1 MKTEILVHA
10 TAEETWVAVLENRV
24 LVELYVEQGKVERL
38 GGNVY
43 KGRVKDV
50 LPGMQAAFV
59 DIGLERNAFLYVAD
73 AVARPTPGTARDGKP
88 PNIRQLLKPGQEVV
102 VQVVKEPGETK
113 GARVSTNLSLPGRN
127 LVLMPGA
134 DHVGVSRR
142 IDDEKERERLRQAAK
157 NIKPSGMGL
166 IVRTVAA
173 GMEEDEFAQ
182 DMDFL
187 LRLYKTIK
195 RRSRT
200 MTAPAILYRDLD
212 LVYRIVRDLFTPNV
226 DRFVVDSQE
235 VYERALELLNIM
247 SPELQSRVEYFEP
260 DQDLLLT
267 YALEADV
274 EKAFRRKVWLK
285 CGGYIVIDQTEAL
298 TAIDVNTGK
307 FVGSTSLQATVLKT
321 NLEAVK
327 EIARQLRLRN
337 IGGIIV
343 VDFIDMED
351 SEAKK
356 QVVTTLEE
364 QLKRDKVKA
373 TVLGLTKLGLVEMT
387 RKQVR
392 RSLDSVFL
400 KPCPY
405 CEGRGK
411 VLSEQAV
418 GLKARREIHR
428 LLAQQPVATLLV
440 EAHPSVASVLIGPGG
455 KSLKVLEKNVG
466 IPIQVRG
473 VESMHTHDFSLV
485 PLTSKKELWEAAVP
499 VREGQIITTTVDER
513 HFTKPKDGVARVE
526 GFVIDVEN
534 GADFVGQTVQLKIT
548 KVLRTYAKA
557 RVLAS
562 NGSEANTHYLHL

>member
-10 TAEETWVAVLENRV
+10 TEDETWVAVLEDKA
-24 LVELYVEQGKVERL
+24 LVELYVEQGGAGRFS
-38 GGNVY
+38 GNIY
-43 KGRVKDV
+43 KGRVKNV

-73 AVARPTPGTARDGKP
+73 AAADSASGSARKGESPS
-88 PNIRQLLKPGQEVV
+88 IRELLQPGQELV

-142 IDDEKERERLRQAAK
+142 IQDEKERERLRQAAR
-157 NIKPSGMGL
+157 NIKPEGMGL

-187 LRLYKTIK
+187 LRLHKTIG

-200 MTAPAILYRDLD
+200 MTAPAVLYRDLD
-212 LVYRIVRDLFTPNV
+212 LVYRIVRDLFTPHV
-226 DRFVVDSQE
+226 DRFVVDSRE
-235 VYERALELLNIM
+235 VYERALDLLSIM
-247 SPELQSRVEYFEP
+247 SPELRSRVEYFEP
-260 DQDLLLT
+260 GQDLLLT
-267 YALEADV
+267 YALEADA

-285 CGGYIVIDQTEAL
+285 CGGYIVVDQTEAL

-327 EIARQLRLRN
+327 EIARQIRLRN

-343 VDFIDMED
+343 VDFIDMD
-351 SEAKK
+351 GPDAKN
-356 QVVTTLEE
+356 QVVKALEE
-364 QLKRDKVKA
+364 QLKLDKVKA
-373 TVLGLTKLGLVEMT
+373 QVLGLTKLGLVEIT
-387 RKQVR
+387 RKKER
-392 RSLDSVFL
+392 RSLESVFL

-405 CEGRGK
+405 CQGKGK

-428 LLAQQPVATLLV
+428 LLAQRPVAALLV

-455 KSLKVLEKNVG
+455 KGLKSLEEQVG
-466 IPIQVRG
+466 IPVQVRG
-473 VESMHTHDFSLV
+473 VESLHAHDFTLM
-485 PLTSKKELWEAAVP
+485 PLTSKEELWAASVP
-499 VREGQIITTTVDER
+499 VTAGQVLTAVVEEP
-513 HFTKPKDGVARVE
+513 HLTKPQDGVTRVE
-526 GFVIDVEN
+526 GFVINIEN
-534 GADFVGQTVQLKIT
+534 GAAFVGQTVQLKIT

-557 RVLAS
+557 QVLT
-562 NGSEANTHYLHL
+562 ANL